1 MWEKGIF
8 MDHLSK
14 FLPKIIDINNS
25 YSLMVKLSSTTRY
38 LSVQVGLTV
47 LIICLSVVIILIV
60 IIFISYSLS

>member
-47 LIICLSVVIILIV
+47 LS
-60 IIFISYSLS
+60 